1 MYNTRMLSYGEAR
14 ACVVEQT
21 RKAARIG
28 AALTRN
34 VNDALGEV
42 LAQEVRNDREYP
54 PFDRSTRDGYAV
66 RAAEAGAGVQLKCVG
81 EIKAGDT
88 VTQPLPPNTCIQ
100 IMTGAALPSGA
111 DAVVMIEFTQRAGD
125 MVAFQRATAARQNF
139 VAKGSEARA
148 GDLALKAGV
157 RLGFAELALAAQVG
171 AAQIQCFRRPRV
183 AILSTGDEVVPI
195 SETPGPF
202 HIRNSNSVS
211 LAAQVRLAGGEP
223 VQLGNALDR
232 VDDLSGK
239 IELGLK
245 EDILVLSG
253 GVSMG
258 KYDLVETVLKS
269 LGAEFYFD
277 AVAIRPGKPAVFGRC
292 RDTFVFGLPG
302 NPVST
307 MVTFQLFVIPAI
319 DRLGGAAARPLA
331 FLEAAL
337 VEAAKEKP
345 GLTHF
350 LPAQITWDGVSPRVR
365 MLRWQGSGDI
375 AALTQ
380 ANCFLVVPAD
390 RSAIAA
396 GEKVSVLPRLDVL

>member
-1 MYNTRMLSYGEAR
+1 MLSHVEAR
-14 ACVVEQT
+14 GVVAGQ
-21 RKAARIG
+21 IG
-28 AALTRN
+28 KRPRTPATITKN
-34 VNDALGEV
+34 VNEALGDV
-42 LAQEVRNDREYP
+42 LAQDVRHDRDYP
-54 PFDRSTRDGYAV
+54 PFHRSTRDGYAV
-66 RAAEAGAGVQLKCVG
+66 RAAEAAAGAQLKCVG

-88 VTQPLPPNTCIQ
+88 VTEPLAPGSCIQ
-100 IMTGAALPSGA
+100 IMTGAAVPPGA
-111 DAVVMIEFTQRAGD
+111 DAVVMLEFTERVGD
-125 MVAFQRATAARQNF
+125 IVKFQHATIARQNF
-139 VAKGSEARA
+139 VPKGSEARS
-148 GDLALKAGV
+148 GELALRRGM

-171 AAQIQCFRRPRV
+171 AAQIQCHRRPRV
-183 AILSTGDEVVPI
+183 AILSTGDEVVAI
-195 SETPGPF
+195 NETPGPF

-223 VQLGNALDR
+223 VPLGNALDR
-232 VDDLSGK
+232 VDDLSAK
-239 IELGLK
+239 IELGLR

-292 RDTFVFGLPG
+292 RDTWVFGLPG

-319 DRLGGAAARPLA
+319 DLLGGAPPRQLPL
-331 FLEAAL
+331 LEANL
-337 VEAAKEKP
+337 VKAMNEKA

-350 LPAQITWDGVSPRVR
+350 LPGRFEWTGISPEVSP
-365 MLRWQGSGDI
+365 LDWQGSGDI

-380 ANCFLVVPAD
+380 ANCFIVVPAD
-390 RSAIAA
+390 RSAIPA
-396 GEKVSVLPRLDVL
+396 GEKVSVLPRLDVI

>member
-14 ACVVEQT
+14 ACVIGQVAKPA
-21 RKAARIG
+21 RKAAT
-28 AALTRN
+28 ATKS
-34 VNDALGEV
+34 VNEALGDV
-42 LAQEVRNDREYP
+42 LAQEIRNDRDYP

-66 RAAEAGAGVQLKCVG
+66 RAAEAVAGAQLKCVG

-88 VTQPLPPNTCIQ
+88 VTEPLPPNACIQ
-100 IMTGAALPSGA
+100 IMTGAAVPAGA
-111 DAVVMIEFTQRAGD
+111 DAVVMIEFTQRAGE
-125 MVAFQRATAARQNF
+125 VVTFQRPTTAGQNF
-139 VAKGSEARA
+139 VPKGSEARA
-148 GDLALKAGV
+148 GDLALKRGV

-171 AAQIQCFRRPRV
+171 AAQIACFRRPRV

-195 SETPGPF
+195 TETPSAF

-223 VQLGNALDR
+223 VLLGNALDR
-232 VDDLSGK
+232 VDALSAK

-277 AVAIRPGKPAVFGRC
+277 AVAIRPGRPAVFGRC

-319 DRLGGAAARPLA
+319 DILGGAAARQLPL
-331 FLEAAL
+331 LEATL
-337 VEAAKEKP
+337 VKAMHEKP

-350 LPAQITWDGVSPRVR
+350 LPGFFEWTGISPEVR
-365 MLRWQGSGDI
+365 PLDWRGSGDI

-380 ANCFLVVPAD
+380 ANCFIVVPAD
-390 RSAIAA
+390 RSAIPA
-396 GEKVSVLPRLDVL
+396 GEKVSVLPRLDVI